1 MTGSAEVFG
10 YVIKAEYK
18 PVELFS
24 PGTSSLVTLSE
35 CGKEDSSTT
44 TNVRKTLLDALQNQ
58 PSEVIK
64 KALTR
69 AKKASAVLLMRSV
82 QSVEMNF
89 VCSFQSFQDIF
100 SLDFG
105 KVHVFVGKT
114 LIFPNK
120 QNWFAYIMLL
130 SKKIQ

>member
-10 YVIKAEYK
+10 YVIKVEYK
-18 PVELFS
+18 TVELFS
-24 PGTSSLVTLSE
+24 PGTSSLVALSE
-35 CGKEDSSTT
+35 CGKEDSSIR

-89 VCSFQSFQDIF
+89 VCSFQSFQDVF
-100 SLDFG
+100 SLDLG
-105 KVHVFVGKT
+105 KVLVSQT
-114 LIFPNK
+114 LVFPNK
-120 QNWFAYIMLL
+120 QFC
-130 SKKIQ
+130 SV